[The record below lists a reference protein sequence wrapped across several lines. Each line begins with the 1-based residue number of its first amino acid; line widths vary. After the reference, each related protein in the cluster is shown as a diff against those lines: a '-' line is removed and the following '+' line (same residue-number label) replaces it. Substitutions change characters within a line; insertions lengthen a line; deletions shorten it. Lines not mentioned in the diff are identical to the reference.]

1 MTKSASEWP
10 KGVIERKDNFSQKTV
25 RGVIGN
31 PISGSSTK
39 TIKTLAGTGTGYVT
53 AVAPPTAGVKPNDVI
68 VRKYTTINR
77 VIKYY
82 WENQTTGEKYNAAPI
97 QVGSRDTATIKE
109 LSKTEFV
116 KTSWLGLAF
125 GGGGQGSYTAA
136 YQLWVK
142 KGSSGISAESINEAY
157 VRRGG
162 AFTSTTG
169 TEWFTPYDDIRGDT
183 SRYAPRRIGGIYR
196 DAAEQERFRSSIF
209 ENYGVSLADANE
221 AAIAAGFE
229 GGFDWVSG
237 TWPINVNGWPPTV
250 ADIIS
255 AATAING
262 PLNFGGGGPGGG
274 PGGGNQGRSSGIQAT
289 PDLPV
294 PAITITTRMPKGY
307 AGRGVA
313 TSSRP
318 QMVQRY
324 RTDNNNHAD
333 EAFIFRYI
341 PQGIKY
347 SGLSGNWVE
356 VPRAEDIPFVDWA
369 SWQLMKVSFSF
380 IIAADRTE
388 PGGAVVPDGLDIPI
402 DAQIEKLRRMA
413 QRKVPV
419 TLLNFD
425 DMLTFQLRRGNP
437 ANTGTQVAQPN
448 MEFVIQDFS
457 VTATRRTALE
467 ARAQSDNYSSLISVA
482 QCEITLTE
490 IPVETVGII
499 ALPPIT
505 TPGLPPPSKKPPG
518 IPGNLGYEL
527 ISAITASKDAA
538 TNGYINPNIE

>member
-1 MTKSASEWP
+1 MTKSATEWP
-10 KGVIERKDNFSQKTV
+10 QGVIERRDNFSPSSV
-25 RGVIGN
+25 RGTVGN
-31 PISGSSTK
+31 PQDVKQPVQLT
-39 TIKTLAGTGTGYVT
+39 TAGAYT
-53 AVAPPTAGVKPNDVI
+53 AYQRAIPPTAGPKPGEVI
-68 VRKYTTINR
+68 VRKYTEVKQRT
-77 VIKYY
+77 VYY
-82 WENQTTGEKYNAAPI
+82 WQNLTTGITYTSDPNLVNYKLNFTR
-97 QVGSRDTATIKE
+97 GSSNLVFE
-109 LSKTEFV
+109 
-116 KTSWLGLAF
+116 KTSWLGLVS
-125 GGGGQGSYTAA
+125 GGYSTSGRYSAV
-136 YQLWVK
+136 QLWK
-142 KGSSGISAESINEAY
+142 MKGAVGPTAENVNIAY

-162 AFTSTTG
+162 AFTNTTG
-169 TEWFTPYDDIRGDT
+169 TEWFVSYDDIRGPGEK
-183 SRYAPRRIGGIYR
+183 YAPRKIGAIYR
-196 DAAEQERFRSSIF
+196 SADEQIKFR
-209 ENYGVSLADANE
+209 ESLTPE
-221 AAIAAGFE
+221 QVAAGYAA
-229 GGFDWVSG
+229 GIDWATAS
-237 TWPINVNGWPPTV
+237 WPININGWPPTV

-255 AATAING
+255 AATAVNG

-274 PGGGNQGRSSGIQAT
+274 PGGGNRGRSSGTQAT

-313 TSSRP
+313 TSSRQ

-324 RTDNNNHAD
+324 RTDDNNHAD

-388 PGGAVVPDGLDIPI
+388 PGGAVVPDGLDIPV

-505 TPGLPPPSKKPPG
+505 TPGLPPTSKKPPG
-518 IPGNLGYEL
+518 TENQGYKP
-527 ISAITASKDAA
+527 ISLVTASKDMAS
-538 TNGYINPNIE
+538 NGYVNSNIE